1 MRRKH
6 RRSKKIVC
14 HKTRNLRYRCT
25 TRKLKWLLK
34 LYSRELRST
43 IDRYKNGENAYIYS
57 KQQQQQNRDVAL
69 KLCVCMASDNL
80 RLQSLNNRA
89 PTTDAIRI
97 LTALWAN
104 RRAFTSSLDFPIM
117 AETMS
122 NYLQLL
128 Q

>member
-14 HKTRNLRYRCT
+14 YKTRNLRYRCT
-25 TRKLKWLLK
+25 TRKLEWLLK
-34 LYSRELRST
+34 LYSRKLFST
-43 IDRYKNGENAYIYS
+43 IDPYKNGENAFIYS

-80 RLQSLNNRA
+80 LLQSLSDRA
-89 PTTDAIRI
+89 LVADAIELLI
-97 LTALWAN
+97 VPWAN
-104 RRAFTSSLDFPIM
+104 RRALNSSSDFPIM
-117 AETMS
+117 AEAMS
-122 NYLQLL
+122 NHHQPP